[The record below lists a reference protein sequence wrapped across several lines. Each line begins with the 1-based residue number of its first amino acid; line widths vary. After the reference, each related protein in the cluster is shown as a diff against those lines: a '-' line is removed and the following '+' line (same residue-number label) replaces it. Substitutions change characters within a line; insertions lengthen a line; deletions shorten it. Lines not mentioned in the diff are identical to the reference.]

1 MSFLSRQT
9 WTNSFLY
16 QISLT
21 SSSLSLALL
30 RKCFWRP
37 RFFQLPPKAT
47 NDKQNAES
55 VVSLCNVF
63 QLSVVIDSP
72 DNHPRASFA
81 PRSTKLSYSA
91 AKLSECA
98 SSSCWNHKNTKSVCD
113 VYFNLKNMQKQ
124 KPCHKS
130 RKKHILTITQYQPIH
145 PAVAK
150 LDELDTGLKCKTCYS
165 KYCQHSSVSNVLLYP
180 VTFKICCN

>member
-47 NDKQNAES
+47 NYKQNAES

-98 SSSCWNHKNTKSVCD
+98 SSSCQNDKNTKSVCD
-113 VYFNLKNMQKQ
+113 VYINLKSMQKQ
-124 KPCHKS
+124 KQIQ
-130 RKKHILTITQYQPIH
+130 KKAHLNNYTISAH
-145 PAVAK
+145 PSSC
-150 LDELDTGLKCKTCYS
+150 CKTRRVRHGLEM
-165 KYCQHSSVSNVLLYP
+165 QNLL
-180 VTFKICCN
+180 FKILPAFVCFKCPIVSCDF

>member
-1 MSFLSRQT
+1 MSLLSRQT

-81 PRSTKLSYSA
+81 PRSTKLAYSA
-91 AKLSECA
+91 AKLCECA
-98 SSSCWNHKNTKSVCD
+98 SSSCWNHKSTKSVCD
-113 VYFNLKNMQKQ
+113 VYFNLKNMQKY

-130 RKKHILTITQYQPIH
+130 RKKHI
-145 PAVAK
+145 
-150 LDELDTGLKCKTCYS
+150 
-165 KYCQHSSVSNVLLYP
+165 
-180 VTFKICCN
+180 